1 MRPLVAV
8 TLLALLAGCSNVHI
22 PFFGDKEK
30 EDPSYASSR
39 AALRNKSLEVPPDLT
54 TPEGTGSYGIPGLS
68 NVQLNAAG
76 QKALETGAVLPNFD
90 KVRMESAG
98 GQRWLVISA
107 PVETI
112 WPQAR
117 QFWLDQGFKLNMD
130 SPALGLLETNYME
143 QRPDLPVGGI
153 RSVLSRAMGTL
164 YSTGIVDQFRM
175 RLERSADGVG
185 TEVYISH
192 QRMEEIY
199 TGNTKDADTRWVPR
213 KPDPEAEAAMLKKL
227 LLRIGVTADTATR
240 VVDSAKPADN
250 VDAKI
255 AGAAPRAELGNV
267 DGKRAIK
274 LAEGFDRSW
283 RRVGLALERAGY
295 TITDRDRQ
303 LGIYYV
309 RPGVIQQGEKEKSFW
324 SKLAFWQSSETGPQ
338 DKGVGGA
345 EHLVVV
351 SAKGEQTTVKVAG
364 KDGTALPDAT
374 VAKLLD
380 ALVTELR

>member
-1 MRPLVAV
+1 
-8 TLLALLAGCSNVHI
+8 
-22 PFFGDKEK
+22 
-30 EDPSYASSR
+30 
-39 AALRNKSLEVPPDLT
+39 
-54 TPEGTGSYGIPGLS
+54 
-68 NVQLNAAG
+68 
-76 QKALETGAVLPNFD
+76 
-90 KVRMESAG
+90 
-98 GQRWLVISA
+98 
-107 PVETI
+107 
-112 WPQAR
+112 
-117 QFWLDQGFKLNMD
+117 
-130 SPALGLLETNYME
+130 
-143 QRPDLPVGGI
+143 
-153 RSVLSRAMGTL
+153 
-164 YSTGIVDQFRM
+164 
-175 RLERSADGVG
+175 
-185 TEVYISH
+185 
-192 QRMEEIY
+192 
-199 TGNTKDADTRWVPR
+199 
-213 KPDPEAEAAMLKKL
+213 
-227 LLRIGVTADTATR
+227 
-240 VVDSAKPADN
+240 
-250 VDAKI
+250 
-255 AGAAPRAELGNV
+255 V